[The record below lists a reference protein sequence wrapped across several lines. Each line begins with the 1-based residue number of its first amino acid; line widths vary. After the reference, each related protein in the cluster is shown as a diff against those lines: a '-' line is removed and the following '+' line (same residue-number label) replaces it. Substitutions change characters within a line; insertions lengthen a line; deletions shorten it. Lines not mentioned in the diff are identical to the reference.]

1 MADTKFI
8 AGFFFDAPKPG
19 VPDFVKG
26 KLSIKVEE
34 AVAFLQ
40 ANKNEAGYVNCD
52 LLESKD
58 KTKRYF
64 ALNDWKPEPKTADDG
79 FTASEVPF

>member
-26 KLSIKVEE
+26 KLSIKVED

-40 ANKNEAGYVNCD
+40 EHKNEAGYVNCD

-64 ALNDWKPEPKTADDG
+64 ALNEWKPEAKKEEEGIDP
-79 FTASEVPF
+79 SSVPF